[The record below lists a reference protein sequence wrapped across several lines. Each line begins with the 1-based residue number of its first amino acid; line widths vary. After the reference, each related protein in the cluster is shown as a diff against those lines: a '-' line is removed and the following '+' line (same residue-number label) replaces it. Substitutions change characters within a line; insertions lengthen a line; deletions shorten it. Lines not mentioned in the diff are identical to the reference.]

1 MALPGVVPV
10 PALALAAAAAGDGR
24 CAGRGRVV
32 EGGGGRSAVPVDR
45 REGCPWTGE
54 RRTSEIYKT
63 SCYTVGSGLCG
74 LW

>member
-1 MALPGVVPV
+1 VARPGVLPV

-45 REGCPWTGE
+45 REE
-54 RRTSEIYKT
+54 NKRNLQD
-63 SCYTVGSGLCG
+63 SCYTVGSGSCG